1 MMKNKYI
8 HIILLS
14 LFVICFSESY
24 SQNIP
29 QLFKYQAIVR
39 DLNGDPMGNKDVSF
53 QITIYE
59 GSCSGN
65 PVYQEQFSLLTNS
78 YGLVNLNIG
87 GGTLISGS
95 FTNIDWGI
103 SQHYINVDLDVN
115 GGSMFSPMS
124 CTQLLSVPYALYAKE
139 SGSGPQGPQG
149 PTGPQGLQSLIQQT
163 ILANND
169 PNCPYGGVKIELGI
183 DSSLNGLLDLN
194 EISSVS
200 YVCNGNPS
208 TDDQQINSIYIDT
221 AYNSLTGNY
230 QNYLYINLDNDS
242 IQDSLLLDGHNFD
255 FQFIDDFE
263 YNPLDTS
270 LYIQLSGDVL
280 KSANLNYLMDNTD
293 NQQLLLSND
302 TLYLEDG
309 GKVYLGFQNGVNGAT
324 GATGPAGQ
332 AGIDGQ
338 DGATGAT
345 GPAGQD
351 GIDGATGAT
360 GPAGQDG
367 IDGSTGATGATGPA
381 GQDGIDGQDGAT
393 GATGPAGKKELMD
406 RTEQQVPQV
415 QQAKTELMDR
425 MEPQVL
431 QVQQDKMVLMDRM
444 EQQAQQVQQV
454 KTVDGATG
462 ATGPAGQDGI
472 DVTGPAGATG
482 AEWSSRSRRN

>member
-332 AGIDGQ
+332 DGIDGQ

-351 GIDGATGAT
+351 GINGQDGATGAT
-360 GPAGQDG
+360 GATGQ
-367 IDGSTGATGATGPA
+367 TGPTGATGPA

-393 GATGPAGKKELMD
+393 GATGPAGQEGID
-406 RTEQQVPQV
+406 GQ
-415 QQAKTELMDR
+415 
-425 MEPQVL
+425 
-431 QVQQDKMVLMDRM
+431 
-444 EQQAQQVQQV
+444 
-454 KTVDGATG
+454 DGATG
-462 ATGPAGQDGI
+462 ATGPAR
-472 DVTGPAGATG
+472 P
-482 AEWSSRSRRN
+482 RRN